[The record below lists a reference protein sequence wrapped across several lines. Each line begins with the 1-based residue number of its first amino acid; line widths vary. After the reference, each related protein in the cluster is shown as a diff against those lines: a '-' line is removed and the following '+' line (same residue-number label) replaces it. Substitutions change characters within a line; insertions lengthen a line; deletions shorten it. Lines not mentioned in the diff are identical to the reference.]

1 MLCARAGGAVGP
13 AIVGVLVG
21 RHVGLARLFDLAT
34 IPLAIGTL
42 ASIAVTVIY
51 NAHYH
56 RKAAAPTGLPVAAS
70 EPQA

>member
-1 MLCARAGGAVGP
+1 
-13 AIVGVLVG
+13 
-21 RHVGLARLFDLAT
+21 LFDLAT
-34 IPLAIGTL
+34 IPLAIGTV

-56 RKAAAPTGLPVAAS
+56 RRVGAPTALPVAAS